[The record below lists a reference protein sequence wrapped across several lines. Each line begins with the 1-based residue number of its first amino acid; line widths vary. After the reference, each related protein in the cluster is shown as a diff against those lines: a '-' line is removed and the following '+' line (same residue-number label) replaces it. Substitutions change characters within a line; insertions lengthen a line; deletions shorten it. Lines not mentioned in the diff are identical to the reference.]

1 MTNNNDTIDYDSRAD
16 ICSHVDRV
24 RGHLD
29 IIKSLLRCE
38 EGLDVNTVDDLFEH
52 VFFELT
58 AIHQI
63 AWGNKN
69 PHALLASP
77 FAAFEIYKKISEHT
91 LGQERDK
98 YYKGQEDGQ

>member
-16 ICSHVDRV
+16 ICAHAEKV

-29 IIKSLLRCE
+29 IIKSLLFNGCQLSE
-38 EGLDVNTVDDLFEH
+38 DAVDDLFEH
-52 VFFELT
+52 VHFELT